1 MTAVLCPVGLGR
13 AGSVVRLVPQRA
25 QLAAAASDPAPH
37 FGQKIRPGS
46 LTGAAS
52 RTPQDLQKI
61 QPG

>member
-1 MTAVLCPVGLGR
+1 
-13 AGSVVRLVPQRA
+13 VPQRS
-25 QLAAAASDPAPH
+25 QLVALASAPVPH

-52 RTPQDLQKI
+52 RTPHDLQKT